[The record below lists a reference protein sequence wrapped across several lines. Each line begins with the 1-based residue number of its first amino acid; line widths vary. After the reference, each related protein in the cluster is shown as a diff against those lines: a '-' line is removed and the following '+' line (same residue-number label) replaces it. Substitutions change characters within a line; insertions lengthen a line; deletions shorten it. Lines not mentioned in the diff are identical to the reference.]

1 MDIEF
6 TYYRNVTWRSGSKAR
21 YWRLQSR
28 MSPPS
33 FLKRLTF
40 WNFDNPRG
48 RRRFQTQ
55 AVLVRLSSIKTIIS
69 PMQSLSSESVCRSMM
84 SSAELAKLSAI
95 DVCGEEIKLRLS
107 ADIVESSIS
116 GDSGLVLQGVRKSTK
131 SSSAAAGS
139 WWRVSG
145 AKCKLREQGGE
156 RTHQALLE
164 SWMGGL
170 CGG

>member
-95 DVCGEEIKLRLS
+95 DVCGEEVKLRLS

-139 WWRVSG
+139 W
-145 AKCKLREQGGE
+145 
-156 RTHQALLE
+156 
-164 SWMGGL
+164 
-170 CGG
+170 